1 MTVVVQKGGEG
12 YKMARY
18 TGPACRLCRRF
29 GEKLMLKGEKCATP
43 KCPVE
48 RRNTPPGGRTV
59 TRGRGRGGTSDR
71 GLQLREKQKLRVSYG
86 VLERQFR
93 RFFEEAKKRP
103 GATGETLLIL
113 LERRLDN
120 VVYRLGFADS
130 HAQARQIVGH
140 GHMMVNGRRASI
152 PSLLVKSGDLIEW
165 CAPSKK
171 TEYYKR
177 LVEEIEVKFIPSWL
191 SLDKESMTG
200 RVLNLPGKDE
210 VEAKFNVKA
219 VVEYYSR

>member
-1 MTVVVQKGGEG
+1 
-12 YKMARY
+12 MARY
-18 TGPACRLCRRF
+18 TGPVCRICRRF
-29 GEKLMLKGEKCATP
+29 GDKLLLKGERCPTP
-43 KCPVE
+43 KCALE
-48 RRNTPPGGRTV
+48 KRNTPPGGRPPA
-59 TRGRGRGGTSDR
+59 RGRGGVSER
-71 GLQLREKQKLRVSYG
+71 GLQLREKQRLRFSYG

-130 HAQARQIVGH
+130 RAQARQIVRH
-140 GHMMVNGRRASI
+140 GHVMVNGRKTDI
-152 PSLLVKSGDLIEW
+152 PSFLVKSGDVIKWRE
-165 CAPSKK
+165 SSRK

-177 LVEEIEVKFIPSWL
+177 LAEEIEEKFLPNWL

-200 RVLNLPGKDE
+200 RVLNLPGKDDIE
-210 VEAKFNVKA
+210 TKFNAKT

>member
-1 MTVVVQKGGEG
+1 MG
-12 YKMARY
+12 RY
-18 TGPACRLCRRF
+18 TGPNCRLCRRF

-48 RRNTPPGGRTV
+48 KRNTPPGEHPPR
-59 TRGRGRGGTSDR
+59 RGRSGISDR
-71 GLQLREKQKLRVSYG
+71 GVQLRAKQKLRFSYG

-120 VVYRLGFADS
+120 VIYRLGFGDS
-130 HAQARQIVGH
+130 HAQARQVVRH
-140 GHMMVNGRRASI
+140 GHIMVNGRRTNI
-152 PSLLVKSGDLIEW
+152 PSFLVKSGDVIKW
-165 CAPSKK
+165 CEASKK

-177 LVEEIEVKFIPSWL
+177 LAEEIEGKFIPNWL

-200 RVLNLPGKDE
+200 RVLNLPGKDD

>member
-1 MTVVVQKGGEG
+1 MTAVVRKGGEE
-12 YKMARY
+12 YRMARY
-18 TGPACRLCRRF
+18 TGPACRLCRRL
-29 GEKLMLKGEKCATP
+29 GEKLMLKGGKCATP

-48 RRNTPPGGRTV
+48 KRNSPPGEHRA

-71 GLQLREKQKLRVSYG
+71 GLQLREKQKLRFSYG

-120 VVYRLGFADS
+120 VVYRLGFGDS
-130 HAQARQIVGH
+130 HAQARQVVRH
-140 GHMMVNGRRASI
+140 GHIMVNGRRTNI
-152 PSLLVKSGDLIEW
+152 PSFLVKSGDVIKW
-165 CAPSKK
+165 CEASKK

-177 LVEEIEVKFIPSWL
+177 LAEEIEVKFIPSWL

-200 RVLNLPGKDE
+200 RVLNLPGKDD